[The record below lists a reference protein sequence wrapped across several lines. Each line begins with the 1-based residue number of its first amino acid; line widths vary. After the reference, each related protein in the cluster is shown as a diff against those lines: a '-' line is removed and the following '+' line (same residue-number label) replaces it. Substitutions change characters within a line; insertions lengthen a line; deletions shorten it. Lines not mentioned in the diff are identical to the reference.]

1 MRKKSVSGERLAVSG
16 KQARSAN
23 DRLIAATVRTFLC
36 LVVLPLTAYRSPLT
50 AVQIQDNSFLVE
62 EAYNQESGVVQHIST
77 FARPSG
83 GDAWAYS
90 FTQEWPLGGISHQL
104 SYTIPVENIEG
115 FGTGIG
121 DVALNYRH
129 QLLGNPE
136 AATVFAPR
144 LSLLLPTGD
153 HEEGRGAGAVGL
165 QTNLPLS
172 LVLAPYLVTHWNAGA
187 TLTPS
192 ARSPLGEE
200 ATTASFNLGASA
212 IWLVHPSFNL
222 MVEALWLS
230 TASVVSAGRTG
241 RDESVLLNPGFR
253 GAFNLA
259 NDLQI
264 VPGVAYTFD
273 LGSGPDEDALFVY
286 LSFEHPFK
294 HQ

>member
-1 MRKKSVSGERLAVSG
+1 MRGERGGWRRPLMLAG
-16 KQARSAN
+16 
-23 DRLIAATVRTFLC
+23 LL
-36 LVVLPLTAYRSPLT
+36 LTSSFSPLT
-50 AVQIQDNSFLVE
+50 SYFSPLIAQIQDNSFLIE
-62 EAYNQESGVVQHIST
+62 EAYNQERGVVQHIST
-77 FARPSG
+77 FTLASG
-83 GDAWAYS
+83 GDGWAYG
-90 FTQEWPLGGISHQL
+90 FTQEWPLGGIRHQL

-153 HEEGRGAGAVGL
+153 HKEGRGAGAVGL
-165 QTNLPLS
+165 QTNLPLT
-172 LVLAPYLVTHWNAGA
+172 LMLAPRLATHWNAGA

-192 ARSPLGEE
+192 AKSTLGEE

-212 IWLVHPSFNL
+212 IWLLHPSFNL

-230 TASVVSAGRTG
+230 TGSVVRTG
-241 RDESVLLNPGFR
+241 ETVRDESLLLNPGIR
-253 GAFNLA
+253 AALNLA

-264 VPGVAYTFD
+264 VPGLAYTFD
-273 LGSGPDEDALFVY
+273 LGSDTGEDALFVY

-294 HQ
+294 R